1 MPDDTRRPG
10 QIAYEAYAISL
21 NLEKS
26 LTWDSMP
33 PRYRLAWEAAA
44 EAVLACVP
52 QTRR

>member
-10 QIAYEAYAISL
+10 QIAYEAYARAL
-21 NLEKS
+21 NLDTS

-44 EAVLACVP
+44 EAALGTRP